1 MGISYNFLSFP
12 VVQSMVEEVTIAEG
26 AIISQGN
33 TGINK
38 TYEIIFQHNAY
49 GCGNPASAIVV
60 IFKDTN
66 PNWKYITWEF
76 SLTGWAACWSFCST
90 SSWGLGSVN
99 HYLQTYDES
108 LGDKI
113 LYPKNSWEFP
123 AVINHSKVANCD
135 GSNADNFFS
144 QNFNAYQ
151 PKTFFMRRRR
161 DTSGNLAGIRHSR
174 SCSSTGTGS
183 RTHIKNIRLYC

>member
-12 VVQSMVEEVTIAEG
+12 VVLSMVEEVTIAEG

-33 TGINK
+33 TGINN
-38 TYEIIFQHNAY
+38 TYEIIFQHNAF

-66 PNWKYITWEF
+66 PNWKYITLEF
-76 SLTGWAACWSFCST
+76 SLTGWASCWSFCST

-123 AVINHSKVANCD
+123 AVINHSKEANCD

-144 QNFNAYQ
+144 QNFNGYQ